1 MIEKT
6 DWLIQPEF
14 SPHVFW
20 DRDITKIDFQ
30 RDATFVIRRVFEVG
44 KLQDVVESTA
54 YYGTSRVIDA
64 LTSAVSLRVNA
75 VNLAAAIFQI
85 PKTMFKCYTS
95 KPSRTSF

>member
-6 DWLIQPEF
+6 DWLILPEF
-14 SPHVFW
+14 SPHVFS
-20 DRDITKIDFQ
+20 DRDIAKIDFQ
-30 RDATFVIRRVFEVG
+30 RDATF
-44 KLQDVVESTA
+44 
-54 YYGTSRVIDA
+54 VIDA

-95 KPSRTSF
+95 KPNND